1 MHCEPSPSANV
12 IPFGE
17 EPRHETAEPSSLD
30 HFLVPMRPLLADADV
45 TEICINRPG
54 EAFVERP
61 AGWNREAIPYATYDW
76 CHALAKLVANFTK
89 QRVSPSEPLLS
100 ATLPSGARIQV
111 VLPPATE
118 EGTVSITIR
127 RPANTLWTL
136 EQLRDMRVFDD
147 MRIGPNAAT
156 STPAASLSEGDRELA
171 DLLQQ
176 RNLVDFL
183 REAVRRRKNILLS
196 GATGSGKTTVS
207 KALILEIPPED
218 RIVTIEDVKE
228 LSLQNQPN
236 HVRLFYSQ
244 GGQGLAAVSAG
255 QLLASAKRQR
265 PDRVFVSELR
275 TGDEVYDYLVSV
287 NTGHPGSITSVH
299 ADSAEM
305 AFVALAQLMKRSEAG
320 RGMSTREG
328 VELAQLS
335 IDIVVQCSRLRQHR
349 FVSEVWYD
357 PSAKRRGLV

>member
-1 MHCEPSPSANV
+1 MSGSNV
-12 IPFGE
+12 IALGDE
-17 EPRHETAEPSSLD
+17 RTSEAIERSSLD
-30 HFLVPMRPLLADADV
+30 HFLLPLRPLLADPEV
-45 TEICINRPG
+45 TEVCINRPG
-54 EAFVERP
+54 EAFVERQC
-61 AGWNREAIPYATYDW
+61 GWSREAVAYASYDW
-76 CHALAKLVANFTK
+76 CMGLAKLVGNATK
-89 QRVSPSEPLLS
+89 QRVSSAEPLLS
-100 ATLPSGARIQV
+100 ATLPSGERIQI

-118 EGTVSITIR
+118 DGTVSITIR
-127 RPANTLWTL
+127 RPSTTLWTL
-136 EQLRDMRVFDD
+136 EQLHERHVFD
-147 MRIGPNAAT
+147 
-156 STPAASLSEGDRELA
+156 STRASPAQPDASLRQTTGDAQGLQH
-171 DLLQQ
+171 LLQQ
-176 RNLVDFL
+176 RDFVSFL
-183 REAVRRRKNILLS
+183 RHAVRSRKNILLS
-196 GATGSGKTTVS
+196 GATGSGKTTIS

-228 LSLQNQPN
+228 LSLKNQPN

-275 TGDEVYDYLVSV
+275 TGDEVYDYLVSI

-305 AFVALAQLMKRSEAG
+305 AFVALAQLIKRSEAG

-335 IDIVVQCSRLRQHR
+335 VDIVVQCARLQQHR

-357 PSAKRRGLV
+357 PNTRRRGLA

>member
-1 MHCEPSPSANV
+1 MHCEPTPTPANV
-12 IPFGE
+12 IPFADE
-17 EPRHETAEPSSLD
+17 RARHEEIEPSSLD
-30 HFLVPMRPLLADADV
+30 HFLHPMRALLADPDV

-61 AGWNREAIPYATYDW
+61 TGWSQQTIPYATYDW
-76 CHALAKLVANFTK
+76 CNALARLVANFTK

-100 ATLPSGARIQV
+100 ATLPSGARIQI

-127 RPANTLWTL
+127 RPSNTLWTL
-136 EQLRDMRVFDD
+136 EQLHDMHVFDEV
-147 MRIGPNAAT
+147 RIAPEHPRRNTDT
-156 STPAASLSEGDRELA
+156 SEDDKLTT
-171 DLLQQ
+171 LLHH
-176 RNLVDFL
+176 RRFVDFL
-183 REAVRRRKNILLS
+183 RQAVQQRKNILLS
-196 GATGSGKTTVS
+196 GATGSGKTTIS

-265 PDRVFVSELR
+265 PDRVFVSE
-275 TGDEVYDYLVSV
+275 
-287 NTGHPGSITSVH
+287 
-299 ADSAEM
+299 
-305 AFVALAQLMKRSEAG
+305 
-320 RGMSTREG
+320 
-328 VELAQLS
+328 
-335 IDIVVQCSRLRQHR
+335 
-349 FVSEVWYD
+349 
-357 PSAKRRGLV
+357 